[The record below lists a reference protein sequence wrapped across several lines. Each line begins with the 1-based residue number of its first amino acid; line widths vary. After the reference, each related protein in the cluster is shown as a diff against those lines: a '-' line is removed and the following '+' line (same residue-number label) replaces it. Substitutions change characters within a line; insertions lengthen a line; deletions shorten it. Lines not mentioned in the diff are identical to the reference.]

1 MRRRTKLILSA
12 FLAVTLLAG
21 GLWARRD
28 QLQSQQRELYLPE
41 LEREATQR
49 PEDPL
54 LLSLLATRYLE
65 AHRPDQALVRLEQAA
80 KTGKADD
87 LLWRSWALTAGL
99 AGNQGEQERIL
110 QEAAKDPRLAPAIK
124 LARER
129 LAKAPDQLP
138 QALVPEGPT
147 ALATTYA
154 APGVLSWLRPQDG
167 FSRREEAARATPNNP
182 EAQRRWAEA
191 LLKNARPFDATPIV
205 QQLMNQAPAD
215 PENRLLAAKLLE
227 AQQQYPRALEL
238 YKALVE
244 SAPKN
249 ADAVLGLARSAI
261 ALRLPNLGMRAA
273 QEAVKLLP
281 QDPDAYIALGQAYT
295 TQGLQWQKAYD
306 ALQKARQLAPER
318 VDFYGPFYDP
328 AQRTGHQA
336 EAEALIRAYLKTTPD
351 DGKAHYMLGI
361 ALLAGR
367 TDATR
372 QSEAEEHLRRATTL
386 LPQAVAPRGR
396 LGQLLLE
403 RQKPQDAVVILKE
416 AEQLDP
422 FSATI
427 PSLLARAYQLL
438 GNTAEAAQARET
450 ARKRAEYAKK
460 RTELETQRRQNPT
473 NKATLSQLKALYEA
487 GGETQ
492 KADAVQRLIDSPT
505 PLTSP
510 DAAAESLFRP

>member
-12 FLAVTLLAG
+12 FLAVSLLAG
-21 GLWARRD
+21 GLWARKD

-41 LEREATQR
+41 LERQVAHR
-49 PEDPL
+49 PDDPQ

-65 AHRPDQALVRLEQAA
+65 AHRPDQALVRMEQAA

-87 LLWRSWALTAGL
+87 LLWRSWALTAALG
-99 AGNQGEQERIL
+99 GKPEEQERIL

-138 QALVPEGPT
+138 QALVPEGPA

-154 APGVLSWLRPQDG
+154 APGVIAWLRPQDG
-167 FSRREEAARATPNNP
+167 FSRREEAARAAPNDPNI
-182 EAQRRWAEA
+182 QRRWAGA
-191 LLKNARPFDATPIV
+191 LLKNARPFDATPII
-205 QQLMNQAPAD
+205 QQLMNQAPTD

-227 AQQQYPRALEL
+227 LQQQYPRALEL

-244 SAPKN
+244 RAPKN
-249 ADAVLGLARSAI
+249 AEALLGLARCAI

-281 QDPDAYIALGQAYT
+281 EDADAYLALGQAYT

-336 EAEALIRAYLKTTPD
+336 R
-351 DGKAHYMLGI
+351 
-361 ALLAGR
+361 
-367 TDATR
+367 
-372 QSEAEEHLRRATTL
+372 SEEHT
-386 LPQAVAPRGR
+386 
-396 LGQLLLE
+396 
-403 RQKPQDAVVILKE
+403 
-416 AEQLDP
+416 
-422 FSATI
+422 S
-427 PSLLARAYQLL
+427 
-438 GNTAEAAQARET
+438 
-450 ARKRAEYAKK
+450 
-460 RTELETQRRQNPT
+460 ELQSR
-473 NKATLSQLKALYEA
+473 
-487 GGETQ
+487 
-492 KADAVQRLIDSPT
+492 
-505 PLTSP
+505 
-510 DAAAESLFRP
+510 